1 MNYATAIIY
10 ALAGILLLFWGYKLY
25 ASTIKLAGFLIGA
38 VLGFVIFTLIGLD
51 TNFALVGAL
60 IFGILGIFFARSVE
74 IALFLSVGALLG
86 AIVGMGAYPLL
97 TQFPQALVIFVFAV
111 VGALLSPLVKRPIM
125 IAGTSLTGATLI
137 VLGISQLITNSDMW
151 AKFKDGQLENQ
162 QFYLIIIVALALI
175 GAIVQV
181 SRRKK

>member
-1 MNYATAIIY
+1 MNYATGIIY
-10 ALAGILLLFWGYKLY
+10 VLAGIILLLWGYKLY
-25 ASTIKLAGFLIGA
+25 AKTIKLAGFLIGA
-38 VLGFVIFTLIGLD
+38 VFGFVVFTLIGL
-51 TNFALVGAL
+51 TTVFSLIGAL
-60 IFGILGIFFARSVE
+60 IFGVLGIFFARSVE

-111 VGALLSPLVKRPIM
+111 VGAALSLLAKRPTM
-125 IAGTSLTGATLI
+125 IAGTSLAGATLT
-137 VLGISQLITNSDMW
+137 VLGVSQLITNSDMW
-151 AKFKDGQLENQ
+151 AKFKNGQLENQ
-162 QFYLIIIVALALI
+162 EFYLIVIVALALV